1 MKKPIASVFSVRSGD
16 HEDLHKDELESIE
29 VDAEGFPGDGH
40 RGFTR
45 VAWQGDK
52 DPEGTVRRNER
63 QWSGVSAEELAI
75 ISARMDLD
83 RPLEAATLGANLCVE
98 GIPEFSQ
105 LPGGTRLLFPS
116 GAALVVEE
124 TNPPCADMGAEIE
137 AAYTTSS
144 GEPAVGK
151 MFGKHSIGLRG
162 VVGVVDV
169 PGQIRT
175 GDRIILEVPKS
186 ASK

>member
-1 MKKPIASVFSVRSGD
+1 M
-16 HEDLHKDELESIE
+16 
-29 VDAEGFPGDGH
+29 
-40 RGFTR
+40 
-45 VAWQGDK
+45 
-52 DPEGTVRRNER
+52 
-63 QWSGVSAEELAI
+63 SAEELAI
-75 ISARMDLD
+75 ISQRMDLG

-105 LPGGTRLLFPS
+105 LPGGTRLRFPS

-124 TNPPCADMGAEIE
+124 TNPPCKYMGEEIE
-137 AAYTTSS
+137 AAYTTTT

-169 PGQIRT
+169 PGEIRT
-175 GDRIILEVPKS
+175 GDRIILEVLGS
-186 ASK
+186 AGKYQRAPGSG